1 MVKKTI
7 TYMNPFTEQ
16 QVTEEHYF
24 HISKADLI
32 EMELEEHAARYEKDG
47 ETLTGMQAHLAKIVD
62 SQDAPAV
69 LAEFKAIL
77 RRAYGVKQ
85 GDRFVK
91 SPEVWAQFEGSEAY
105 SELVFQLL
113 TNADELGKFVSSI
126 IPGNLEQIAAEI
138 AARAEAEEAD
148 GRRSAMAEERPL
160 AEVAAESSDANATVP
175 PEPAQDPTGLSSAVT
190 PRVLTRSEAIAMGSE
205 ELQAG
210 LRDGRYK
217 LS

>member
-7 TYMNPFTEQ
+7 TYMNPFTEEM
-16 QVTEEHYF
+16 VTEDHYF
-24 HISKADLI
+24 HISKADLV
-32 EMELEEHAARYEKDG
+32 EMELEEHAATYEKDG
-47 ETLTGMQAHLAKIVD
+47 ETLTGMQAHLQKIID
-62 SQDAPAV
+62 AQDGPAV

-77 RRAYGVKQ
+77 RRGYGIKD

-91 SPEVWAQFEGSEAY
+91 SADVWAQFEGSEAY

-113 TNADELGKFVSSI
+113 TDGEELAKFISSV

-138 AARAEAEEAD
+138 AARGEAEQA
-148 GRRSAMAEERPL
+148 GQNGSTP
-160 AEVAAESSDANATVP
+160 
-175 PEPAQDPTGLSSAVT
+175 DPTGLTRGDT
-190 PRVLTRSEAIAMGSE
+190 PHVLTRAQALEMNAE

-210 LRDGRYK
+210 LADGRYK